1 MSFARPRRQ
10 EGGLTDMKRTRTFLL
25 FPAGAALA
33 ALMPACARVT
43 LDQAKPLEINV
54 NVRLQI
60 DRELDE
66 FFAFQK
72 QDAAPAAPGAAG
84 APAVTTQPATQP
96 AAAS

>member
-1 MSFARPRRQ
+1 
-10 EGGLTDMKRTRTFLL
+10 MKRLRPFLL
-25 FPAGAALA
+25 LPAGAALA
-33 ALMPACARVT
+33 TLLPGCARVT

-72 QDAAPAAPGAAG
+72 QDPAPAAPAATG
-84 APAVTTQPATQP
+84 APPVTTQPATQP
-96 AAAS
+96 ATAS